1 MVFYVYIVNLYTHK
15 MKFKEKIQPFF
26 IGGLVGF
33 SLACILFL
41 LRIDGYFSKI
51 ASLSLKDWG
60 EVSEQ
65 KVTPFDTSKHASN
78 LVIAEQINKWKGNVK
93 NQNFN
98 IASDKL
104 IDMTKVEMTE
114 IVDEAKFKNLADS
127 LLSELSEVE
136 PNEFSKKMDVEF
148 WQSALNTKG
157 YKMYKN
163 RIQLFGFQEYPVSI
177 RKKDDIY
184 YLRTNTNNIY
194 QFSYSS
200 EMQPMNLLGNKDEL
214 KIFN

>member
-1 MVFYVYIVNLYTHK
+1 MR
-15 MKFKEKIQPFF
+15 FKEKIQPFL

-41 LRIDGYFSKI
+41 FRIDGYFSKI

-60 EVSEQ
+60 AVSEEQ
-65 KVTPFDTSKHASN
+65 VVPFDTTKQAASDA
-78 LVIAEQINKWKGNVK
+78 IDRSINKRRLSVK
-93 NQNFN
+93 NQDFN
-98 IASDKL
+98 LAADKL
-104 IDMTKVEMTE
+104 IDMTKVDMTE

-136 PNEFSKKMDVEF
+136 PSEFSQKMNVEF

-177 RKKDDIY
+177 RKKDEIY

>member
-1 MVFYVYIVNLYTHK
+1 
-15 MKFKEKIQPFF
+15 MKIKEKIQPFL
-26 IGGLVGF
+26 IGSLVGF

-41 LRIDGYFSKI
+41 FRIDGYFSKI

-65 KVTPFDTSKHASN
+65 HISAIDTVARQFENGVQSLPTVKKYAPKIQN
-78 LVIAEQINKWKGNVK
+78 VDIA
-93 NQNFN
+93 
-98 IASDKL
+98 ADKL
-104 IDMTKVEMTE
+104 IDMTKVDIKE
-114 IVDEAKFKNLADS
+114 IVDDAKFKNLADS

-136 PNEFSKKMDVEF
+136 ETASAKNIDVEF
-148 WQSALNTKG
+148 WQSAFNTKG

-163 RIQLFGFQEYPVSI
+163 KIQLFGFKEYPVSI
-177 RKKDDIY
+177 RKRHDIY

-200 EMQPMNLLGNKDEL
+200 EMKPLNLIGNKDEL

>member
-1 MVFYVYIVNLYTHK
+1 
-15 MKFKEKIQPFF
+15 MKIKEKIQPFL
-26 IGGLVGF
+26 IGSLVGF

-41 LRIDGYFSKI
+41 FRIDGYFSKI

-65 KVTPFDTSKHASN
+65 HISATDSAAKQFENGVQNMPIVKKYAPKMQNVD
-78 LVIAEQINKWKGNVK
+78 IA
-93 NQNFN
+93 
-98 IASDKL
+98 ADKL
-104 IDMTKVEMTE
+104 IDMTKVDLKE
-114 IVDEAKFKNLADS
+114 IVDDAKFKNLADS

-136 PNEFSKKMDVEF
+136 ETASAKNIDVEF
-148 WQSALNTKG
+148 WQSAFNTKG

-163 RIQLFGFQEYPVSI
+163 KIQLFGFKEYPVSI
-177 RKKDDIY
+177 RKRHDIY

-200 EMQPMNLLGNKDEL
+200 EMKPLNLIGNKDEL

>member
-1 MVFYVYIVNLYTHK
+1 
-15 MKFKEKIQPFF
+15 MKIKEKIQPFL
-26 IGGLVGF
+26 IGSLVGF

-41 LRIDGYFSKI
+41 FRIDGYFSKI

-65 KVTPFDTSKHASN
+65 HINPSDTVARQFANNVQSIPTVKKYAPKIQN
-78 LVIAEQINKWKGNVK
+78 GDIA
-93 NQNFN
+93 
-98 IASDKL
+98 ADKL
-104 IDMTKVEMTE
+104 IDMTKVDIKE
-114 IVDEAKFKNLADS
+114 IVDDAKFKSLADS

-136 PNEFSKKMDVEF
+136 EMTSAKNIDVEF
-148 WQSALNTKG
+148 WQSAFNTKG

-163 RIQLFGFQEYPVSI
+163 KIQLFGFKEYPVSI
-177 RKKDDIY
+177 RKRHDIY

-200 EMQPMNLLGNKDEL
+200 EMKPLNLIGSKDEL